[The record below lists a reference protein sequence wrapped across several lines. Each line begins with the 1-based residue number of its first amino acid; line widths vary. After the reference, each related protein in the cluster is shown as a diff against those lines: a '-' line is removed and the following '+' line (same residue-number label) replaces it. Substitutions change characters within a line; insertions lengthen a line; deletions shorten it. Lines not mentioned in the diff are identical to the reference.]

1 MHPAIAQHKHDI
13 SIICKRYRVS
23 ELDVFGSAARKD
35 DFDTASSDA
44 DFLIEFAPEVK
55 VGLGELIGV
64 KTELK
69 KLLGRNVDLL
79 EPEAIV
85 NPYVLKSIKRNRESV
100 YASSHSCLSLGRTRV
115 SFSYSIFCC

>member
-1 MHPAIAQHKHDI
+1 MLTQSVHLEVKNNLMHSALDQYKHDI

-23 ELDVFGSAARKD
+23 KLDVFGSAASKY
-35 DFDTASSDA
+35 DFNPTSSDA

-55 VGLGELIGV
+55 VGLSELIGI
-64 KTELK
+64 KTELEN
-69 KLLGRNVDLL
+69 LLGRNVDLL

-100 YASSHSCLSLGRTRV
+100 YAA
-115 SFSYSIFCC
+115 